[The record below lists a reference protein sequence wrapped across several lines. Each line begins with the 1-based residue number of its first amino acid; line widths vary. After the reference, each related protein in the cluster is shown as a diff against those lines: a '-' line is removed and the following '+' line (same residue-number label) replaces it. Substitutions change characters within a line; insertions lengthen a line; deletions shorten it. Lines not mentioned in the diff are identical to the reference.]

1 MEEEDL
7 SDGTDEQ
14 GGDELRSSVQSRH
27 HKGGEDV
34 AHRDHHLRY
43 ITGSFFYRSKINL
56 TSRKDLENQSNC
68 GRRHV
73 PLRKDGDGV
82 VGHCVASAQGLV
94 VVGR

>member
-34 AHRDHHLRY
+34 AHRDHHLLL
-43 ITGSFFYRSKINL
+43 GCM
-56 TSRKDLENQSNC
+56 ENKQIRTHRMSY
-68 GRRHV
+68 
-73 PLRKDGDGV
+73 L
-82 VGHCVASAQGLV
+82 
-94 VVGR
+94 